1 VAAPPAQPPAT
12 FPQPAG
18 LPPPPALRPI
28 SFFVSILLFFFAAA
42 AHANELT
49 VDRRTI
55 QIDETLQITVKLT
68 GSFADGNVVDVP
80 VKNLTVDGRASTS
93 SSFTFDNGRVSKA
106 KVFVFIARP
115 MASGPALVGPLVVD
129 DNRGNTETLAPIAVQ
144 VLPDALSGSGDPLR
158 VLRELKATG
167 RDPVFL
173 LAEADRTTAWV
184 GEEIVVTWYLYAGVS
199 AEDFGIDQAPKL
211 PDFWSETMTVKE
223 PSQPL
228 TLDGTF
234 LHKVPIRRVALFP
247 LRSGRLPI
255 GALHTRIATVKRTSD
270 PSALVPFEGNVVELR
285 QRSQVVEVDVRPL
298 PDGVYDA
305 IGEVAMQCGA
315 PSQKGIGPLLLE
327 VQLSGNG
334 NLRAA
339 KPPHFASPIDG
350 DFEIADAGVTVDREV
365 RPLTMTRRWRIVVFP
380 AHDGRLAIPPLVTT
394 VFNPAT
400 GATQELRCGGSMF
413 AAKAVDRPAP
423 IARPAVEQAREQR
436 RRLWPRLV
444 AGVVIAGLLL
454 PAVWWWRRARRKR
467 AAIDQLL
474 GDADPRAVR
483 LRVDAHVGQPEVLL
497 QERSARGDAYRAVR
511 SLLDD
516 LEHERY
522 IEGDPVKELRRRVE
536 DLLDSLPSS

>member
-1 VAAPPAQPPAT
+1 MTRVRGAALFLLLAT
-12 FPQPAG
+12 S
-18 LPPPPALRPI
+18 L
-28 SFFVSILLFFFAAA
+28 S
-42 AHANELT
+42 ANELT

-55 QIDETLQITVKLT
+55 QLDETLQITVKLT

-115 MASGPALVGPLVVD
+115 LASGPALVGPLVVD
-129 DNRGNTETLAPIAVQ
+129 DNRGNMETLAPVAVQ
-144 VLPDALSGSGDPLR
+144 VLPDVLSGSGDPLR

-173 LAEADRTTAWV
+173 LAEADRTAAWV
-184 GEEIVVTWYLYAGVS
+184 GEEIIVTWYLYAGVS

-255 GALHTRIATVKRTSD
+255 GVLHTRIATVKRTSD

-298 PDGVYDA
+298 PEGTYDA
-305 IGEVAMQCGA
+305 IGELVLQCGA
-315 PSQKGIGPLLLE
+315 PSQKGIGPVLLE
-327 VQLSGNG
+327 VQLSGRG

-339 KPPHFASPIDG
+339 KPPHFASPVAG
-350 DFEIADAGVTVDREV
+350 DFEIADAGVTVEREV
-365 RPLTMTRRWRIVVFP
+365 RPLTMTRRWRILIFP
-380 AHDGRLAIPPLVTT
+380 ARDGMLAIPPLVTT
-394 VFNPAT
+394 LFNPAT
-400 GATQELRCGGSMF
+400 GSPQELRCGGSAF
-413 AAKAVDRPAP
+413 AAKAVDRPTPA
-423 IARPAVEQAREQR
+423 ATPAVEQAREQR
-436 RRLWPRLV
+436 RRFWPRL
-444 AGVVIAGLLL
+444 AAALLIAALLL
-454 PAVWWWRRARRKR
+454 PAIWWWHRARRKR
-467 AAIDQLL
+467 AAIDRLL
-474 GDADPRAVR
+474 GDADPRGVR
-483 LRVDAHVGQPEVLL
+483 LRVDAHIGRPEVLL

-522 IEGDPVKELRRRVE
+522 VEGDPVKEMRRRLE
-536 DLLDSLPSS
+536 DLLEALPPS